1 MSKKKKYFIVAL
13 MVEKIL
19 FSIIISLIS
28 SVSNYTSAIIM
39 VYVAIMA
46 TVFAIAYPKENEII
60 NNPSKLK

>member
-1 MSKKKKYFIVAL
+1 LSKKKKYFIVAL